1 MKDVVIVSAV
11 RTPIGIYGGALKP
24 VRPLDLMT
32 SIIEESLKRAKIEA
46 ENLDQI
52 ILGNI
57 FAHLDQNIARLAALT
72 MKLPDRL
79 PGFTISSACVSASLA
94 IIQGANAIKLGKADV
109 VLAGGTESM
118 SNAPYI
124 LENTRWGQRLRH
136 ETAVDAIWRSM
147 QEFPIGGG
155 MGLSAER
162 LAKKFNISREEQ
174 DELAF
179 MSHQRATSA
188 IKEGRFEKE
197 IMPYEVP
204 LRKGKT
210 KTITT
215 DEGPREDT
223 TMEKLSKLA
232 PVFKEDGSVTAG
244 NASSMNDG
252 SAAVILMSAEKASE
266 LGITPLVKIRAY
278 EFVGVDPYLVGIA
291 PVPAVKSVLD
301 ETGLKLEDIELFE
314 INEAFASYYLATEK
328 ELGLNRDITNV
339 NGSGISVGHP
349 VGCTGT
355 RMIVTLIHEM
365 ERRGVNLGISSLC
378 GGGGQGTA
386 ILIER

>member
-1 MKDVVIVSAV
+1 
-11 RTPIGIYGGALKP
+11 
-24 VRPLDLMT
+24 
-32 SIIEESLKRAKIEA
+32 
-46 ENLDQI
+46 
-52 ILGNI
+52 
-57 FAHLDQNIARLAALT
+57 
-72 MKLPDRL
+72 
-79 PGFTISSACVSASLA
+79 
-94 IIQGANAIKLGKADV
+94 
-109 VLAGGTESM
+109 
-118 SNAPYI
+118 
-124 LENTRWGQRLRH
+124 
-136 ETAVDAIWRSM
+136 M

-179 MSHQRATSA
+179 MSHQRATTA

-197 IMPYEVP
+197 IMPYEIP

-210 KTITT
+210 KTMTI

-266 LGITPLVKIRAY
+266 LGVTPLAKIRAY
-278 EFVGVDPYLVGIA
+278 KFVGVDPYLVGIA
-291 PVPAVKSVLD
+291 PVPAIKSVLE

-328 ELGLNRDITNV
+328 ELGLNREITNV
-339 NGSGISVGHP
+339 NGSGISIGHP